1 MSEDAVRAAIFSTLL
16 SEFPGAVPGV
26 NIVPENQKYDQS
38 STPWIYLQIVPT
50 RSERAEISSRK
61 LYHHFG
67 VASVL
72 CMIPPDTG
80 TKKMWQMADAA
91 FSILGDRNWSLVEGK
106 LTTFGAE
113 KKNRGLI
120 NGYYTATMM
129 VDYRLESPL
138 VRP

>member
-1 MSEDAVRAAIFSTLL
+1 MKTDAVRQAIFSTLL
-16 SEFPGAVPGV
+16 SEFPGAVAGV
-26 NIVPENQKYDQS
+26 NIVPENTKYNQS

-80 TKKMWQMADAA
+80 TKKMWEMADAA
-91 FSILGDRNWSLVEGK
+91 FSILGDRNWSLAEGK

-113 KKNRGLI
+113 SKNRGLI
-120 NGYYTATMM
+120 NGYYTATMIC
-129 VDYRLESPL
+129 DYRLESPL
-138 VRP
+138 IRP